1 MELDEKIK
9 NIRMAN
15 GLSQT
20 EFAARVF
27 VTRQAVSK
35 WEKGRSL
42 PSTESL
48 ECIAREFSVP
58 LEELLT
64 PKGRPFSEERLVLA
78 RHTLKPLLIIGLS
91 TGSAIIMATIFFL
104 VMSLAFPSMRQTVW
118 RTTGIY
124 FAIVTGVVVLFLG
137 PLFLYAYYPY
147 KRSAIFYNHD
157 GISLSRKKDIFIRY
171 ENIRSV
177 SVIPFARFVNSLKIE
192 TTGGKVYKV
201 YSLED
206 ANQAKT
212 ILESAILDRDP
223 H

>member
-1 MELDEKIK
+1 MELGEKIK

-48 ECIAREFSVP
+48 ECIAKEFSVP
-58 LEELLT
+58 LEELLM
-64 PKGRPFSEERLVLA
+64 PKGRPFSPERLVLA

-91 TGSAIIMATIFFL
+91 TGSAIITATILFL
-104 VMSLAFPSMRQTVW
+104 AMSLAFPSMRQTVW
-118 RTTGIY
+118 RTAGIY
-124 FAIVTGVVVLFLG
+124 YAIVTGVVVLFLG

-157 GISLSRKKDIFIRY
+157 GISLSRKKDVFIRY

-192 TTGGKVYKV
+192 TTGGKIYKV

-206 ANQAKT
+206 ANHAKT